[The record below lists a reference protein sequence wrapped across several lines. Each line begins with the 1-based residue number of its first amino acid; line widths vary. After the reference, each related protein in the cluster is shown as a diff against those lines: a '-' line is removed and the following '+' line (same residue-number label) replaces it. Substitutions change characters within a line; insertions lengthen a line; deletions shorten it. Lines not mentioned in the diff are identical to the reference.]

1 MKLFVFITF
10 NLVYV
15 VGSTWFLLYA
25 NTYLNARIIPD
36 SFRWKDGHVRE
47 DLTLFGISLFII
59 LLIEAGILIFLNY
72 KLNKW
77 YTAHILK
84 LESTQDATLWATGV
98 VLGILIIFIVFLNAS
113 GYK

>member
-1 MKLFVFITF
+1 M
-10 NLVYV
+10 
-15 VGSTWFLLYA
+15 
-25 NTYLNARIIPD
+25 YLNTWVIPD

-47 DLTLFGISLFII
+47 DLTLFGISLFVI

-72 KLNKW
+72 KLNKL

-98 VLGILIIFIVFLNAS
+98 VLVILIIFTVFLNAS